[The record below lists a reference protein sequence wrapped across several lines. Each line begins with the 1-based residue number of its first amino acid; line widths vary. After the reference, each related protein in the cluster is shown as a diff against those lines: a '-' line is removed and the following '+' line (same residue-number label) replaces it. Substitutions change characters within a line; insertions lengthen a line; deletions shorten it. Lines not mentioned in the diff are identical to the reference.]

1 MLTRAIRL
9 GARVRI
15 GGGAPLALIA
25 GPCVIEGEAFTLRL
39 AERLAAL
46 ARRRRIPFVF
56 KASFDKAN
64 RTSGA
69 SFRGPGLG
77 EGLRILARVRR
88 ETGVPVTTDVHET
101 RQVPAAAEAVDL
113 LQIPAFLARQTD
125 LLAAAGRA
133 GRPVNLKKAQFMA
146 PEDMAHAVAK
156 VRAAGARDVLVTER
170 GTTFGYHNL
179 VVDMRSLESL
189 RRLPAAVVFDA
200 THSVQRPA
208 GLGASSGGDREYV
221 PALVRAACAVG
232 VDALFLEVHPDP
244 GRAKSDGTNA
254 WPLRDLEALWDQ
266 ALAADRA
273 ARTSGA
279 ARLSRGPQ
287 RRRRQ

>member
-1 MLTRAIRL
+1 
-9 GARVRI
+9 VRI

-25 GPCVIEGEAFTLRL
+25 GPCVIEGEAFALRL
-39 AERLAAL
+39 AERLASL

-170 GTTFGYHNL
+170 GTSFGYHNL

-244 GRAKSDGTNA
+244 ARAKSDGANA

-279 ARLSRGPQ
+279 ARLSRAW
-287 RRRRQ
+287 RRRP

>member
-1 MLTRAIRL
+1 MLTRSIRL
-9 GARVRI
+9 GSRLRI

-25 GPCVIEGEAFTLRL
+25 GPCVIEGETFTLRL
-39 AERLAAL
+39 AERLAAR
-46 ARRRRIPFVF
+46 ASRRRIPLVF

-77 EGLRILARVRR
+77 EGLRILARIRR
-88 ETGVPVTTDVHET
+88 ATGLPVTTDVHET

-170 GTTFGYHNL
+170 GTSFGYHNL
-179 VVDMRSLESL
+179 VVDMRSLEAL

-244 GRAKSDGTNA
+244 ARAKSDGTNA

-266 ALAADRA
+266 ALAADA
-273 ARTSGA
+273 VARSVRRPG
-279 ARLSRGPQ
+279 SRP
-287 RRRRQ
+287 

>member
-1 MLTRAIRL
+1 MLTRSVRL
-9 GARVRI
+9 GSRVRI

-25 GPCVIEGEAFTLRL
+25 GPCVIEGEAFALRL
-39 AERLAAL
+39 AERLASL

-170 GTTFGYHNL
+170 GTSFGYHNL

-244 GRAKSDGTNA
+244 ARAKSDGANA

-279 ARLSRGPQ
+279 ARLSRAW
-287 RRRRQ
+287 RRRP